1 MQVTHVNSTLSLTWN
16 KIDDYLLPNIWVNQS
31 FGLGLSGIDQA
42 PYSLP
47 HVHMRMV
54 DSVYVTKQNMSHLQP
69 VELIPQSH

>member
-47 HVHMRMV
+47 PCPYETHAFTAI
-54 DSVYVTKQNMSHLQP
+54 D
-69 VELIPQSH
+69 